1 MSFNYKRISAKLF
14 SFFVKGL
21 LLLAPVYIT
30 GYIIFNLLDS
40 LDQNFYFYF
49 RGTGLLLM
57 VAIIMIVGFLGATFI
72 SVPVLKIFED
82 TLAKLPLVR
91 LIYFSLKDLVEA
103 FVGDKKKFNQPVR
116 ITLNKENGIQK
127 IGFITQSDLNFVNI
141 ESGSVMVYCPHS
153 YAFSGEM
160 FIVPISSVTH
170 LNMPTSDVMKMIISG
185 GVSLSQE
192 KISGEKD

>member
-57 VAIIMIVGFLGATFI
+57 VAIIMIVGFLGSTFI
-72 SVPVLKIFED
+72 SVPVVRIFED
-82 TLAKLPLVR
+82 ALSRLPLIR

-116 ITLNKENGIQK
+116 IILNKENGIQK
-127 IGFITQSDLNFVNI
+127 LGFITQTDLNFIDI
-141 ESGSVMVYCPHS
+141 ENGSVMVYCPHS

-160 FIVPISSVTH
+160 FVVPASSVTL
-170 LNMPTSDVMKMIISG
+170 LNIPTSDVMKMIISG

-192 KISGEKD
+192 KNTEEK